1 MIYASEG
8 PINPL
13 FERSD
18 PTQQTEEYL
27 LQLLGVVA
35 LLSGPVQWTSEAS
48 ELISKFNFDWRQRL
62 ADPLFP
68 DVCDEWPIPIHS
80 KLLHYNRSR
89 TMFIIKLSM
98 ISAIAARHELVIR
111 PSDILRA
118 LRWLLDAEILMPD
131 IFREMRGKSDRE
143 VIDEL
148 HRFVINQ
155 WSKDKKKPGVPGS
168 LMATFLSQRVPS
180 EKVPSVLMLAERM
193 DLIVRVAGTQDTW
206 LPRPRFGAPGVE

>member
-1 MIYASEG
+1 
-8 PINPL
+8 
-13 FERSD
+13 
-18 PTQQTEEYL
+18 
-27 LQLLGVVA
+27 
-35 LLSGPVQWTSEAS
+35 
-48 ELISKFNFDWRQRL
+48 
-62 ADPLFP
+62 
-68 DVCDEWPIPIHS
+68 
-80 KLLHYNRSR
+80 
-89 TMFIIKLSM
+89 
-98 ISAIAARHELVIR
+98 
-111 PSDILRA
+111 
-118 LRWLLDAEILMPD
+118 
-131 IFREMRGKSDRE
+131 MRGKSDRE